1 MTTSGRPQVQLIRLL
16 NSYQRIVTI
25 GPLKPSPARACCV
38 RANHS
43 EFTMPA
49 AANRTAPAPT
59 STSPES
65 GDLRSFYE
73 ENGYAIARGAIDSAT
88 VARLTTDFDR
98 VVEQME
104 GSGENLN
111 GRWDLETTAELDAGR
126 SAVVVHTHQIQK
138 FSAEWAKFCFN
149 EQFLDLTQQL
159 LGPDIIL
166 HHSKLFLKPAGH
178 GAAFPPHQDFGYFPT
193 TVHSM
198 LAAVLFLS
206 PSNEDNGCVR
216 VWPGSH
222 RLGPIADNTGGNKE
236 VAARFPF
243 EQSVPAICAPGDI
256 LFFSYLTVHGSLANR
271 GVQARK
277 SVLFQLHA
285 GIDRMVES
293 ASHPSSNLVLRGW
306 NHHMTRDRA
315 NAS

>member
-1 MTTSGRPQVQLIRLL
+1 MTTSGRLQVWLIQLL
-16 NSYQRIVTI
+16 NSYQTIVTI
-25 GPLKPSPARACCV
+25 GPLKPSPALASYV
-38 RANHS
+38 SSNHS

-49 AANRTAPAPT
+49 AATLTAPALA
-59 STSPES
+59 STSPDS
-65 GDLRSFYE
+65 TDLRSFYE
-73 ENGYAIARGAIDSAT
+73 ENGYAIARGAIDPAT
-88 VARLTTDFDR
+88 IARLTTDFDR
-98 VVEQME
+98 VVQQME

-111 GRWDLETTAELDAGR
+111 ARWDLDTTTELDAGR

-138 FSAEWAKFCFN
+138 YSAEWAKFCFN
-149 EQFLDLTQQL
+149 EQFLDRTQQL

-166 HHSKLFLKPAGH
+166 HHSKLFLKPAGR

-206 PSNEDNGCVR
+206 PSNEDNGCIR

-222 RLGPIADNTGGNKE
+222 RLGPIADNMGGNKE

-271 GVQARK
+271 GAQARK

-285 GIDRMVES
+285 GADRMIDS
-293 ASHPSSNLVLRGW
+293 AIHPSSNLVLRGW
-306 NHHMTRDRA
+306 NHHMSRSCA